1 MITTTR
7 IAAALALSGLSLS
20 GFSQSAQADVLT
32 VDKLNNLNKIHSVA
46 LSPDGNTL
54 IYAIKTPE
62 GSELYA
68 QTLNAIG
75 AMASSLQAQP
85 PQVKQLTYSAGTE
98 SDVSFSADGKG
109 IYFLSS
115 RSGSQQL
122 WYLPLAG
129 GEAKPITQ
137 FPLDIEGYR
146 LSADNRSL
154 VVTFDVYPEC
164 DTLACSLDKEKQQQS
179 VAHNA
184 QVYDSLMV
192 RHWDHWNDD
201 KVRHLFV
208 ASMGKEIIKDAKD
221 LTPQWQT
228 DVPAKPFSGMEEVA
242 ISPDGQKVVFSA
254 KVKAKDNA
262 WSTNFDLFEV
272 AIEGGA
278 VRNLT
283 EENKAWDS
291 SPQFS
296 SDGRYLAYKAM
307 SKPGF
312 EADKFTLQLID
323 LRTGERQ
330 SMAQQWDRS
339 VDSFS
344 FGPNGRAIYATAKD
358 LGQTSLF
365 EISTAFGDVRS
376 LFSDGYV
383 GDVQVQGQ
391 QIIFSRH
398 ALNSPKELYRINRDG
413 AGLSQLTQV
422 NKANLETLQL
432 GETEQFSFT
441 GANDEQV
448 YGYLVKPALF
458 DPQQRYPLAF
468 LVHGGPQG
476 SFGNM
481 FHSRWNAQLWAAQG
495 YGVVM
500 IDFHGSVG
508 YGQEFTNS
516 ISRDWG
522 GKPLEDLQ
530 KGLAYV
536 KSNYK
541 WLDTDNGC
549 ALGASYGGYMMNW
562 IAGNWPTGFNCLVNH
577 AGLFDMPSFHQS
589 TEELWFAEH
598 EMGGPFWAK
607 DADYKRYNPANFVEN
622 WQTPMLVIQGLKDYR
637 VPYAQSLG
645 AFTTLQRKGI
655 DSRLVVYPDENHWI
669 RNPDNL
675 KHWYEQVF
683 TWMAKYTQ

>member
-1 MITTTR
+1 MIIKTR
-7 IAAALALSGLSLS
+7 IATLVAGLSAAFATQAEVLS
-20 GFSQSAQADVLT
+20 VE
-32 VDKLNNLNKIHSVA
+32 KLNNLNKVHSVA
-46 LSPDGNTL
+46 VSSDGRTL
-54 IYAIKTPE
+54 VYGLKTPQ
-62 GSELYA
+62 GSDLYVQALSA
-68 QTLNAIG
+68 QTTEFAP
-75 AMASSLQAQP
+75 AQSQP
-85 PQVKQLTYSAGTE
+85 KSTRLTFDKKAE
-98 SDVSFSADGKG
+98 SDVTFAAHNKG
-109 IYFLSS
+109 VYFLSS

-122 WYLPLAG
+122 WYLPLEG
-129 GEAKPITQ
+129 GEARPVTD

-146 LSADNRSL
+146 LSADNTSL
-154 VVTFDVYPEC
+154 VVSFDVYPSC
-164 DTLACSLDKEKQQQS
+164 DSLACTVEKDKQQQA
-179 VAHNA
+179 VKYNA
-184 QVYDSLMV
+184 QVYDDLMV
-192 RHWDHWNDD
+192 RHWDHWNDE
-201 KVRHLFV
+201 KVRHLFSATITDELV
-208 ASMGKEIIKDAKD
+208 TDAKD
-221 LTPQWQT
+221 ITPNWQT

-272 AIEGGA
+272 SIDGGEA
-278 VRNLT
+278 RNLT
-283 EENKAWDS
+283 ADNTAWDS
-291 SPQFS
+291 SPLFS
-296 SDGRYLAYKAM
+296 EDGRYLAYKAM

-312 EADKFTLQLID
+312 ESDKFTLQLRD
-323 LRTGERQ
+323 LRTGETK
-330 SMAQQWDRS
+330 SLAQQWDRS
-339 VDSFS
+339 VGSFT
-344 FGPNGRAIYATAKD
+344 FGAGGRAIYATAKD
-358 LGQTSLF
+358 VGQTSLF

-383 GDVQVQGQ
+383 GDVHVNGQ
-391 QIIFSRH
+391 QIVFSRH
-398 ALNSPKELYRINRDG
+398 ALNSPKDLYRINRDG
-413 AGLSQLTQV
+413 AGLSQLTAV
-422 NKANLETLQL
+422 NSENLASMAF
-432 GETEQFSFT
+432 GDVEQFNFA
-441 GANDEQV
+441 GANDETV
-448 YGYLVKPALF
+448 YGYLVKPAQF
-458 DPQQRYPLAF
+458 DPKKKYPLAF

-522 GKPLEDLQ
+522 GKPLQDLQ
-530 KGLAYV
+530 KGLAHV
-536 KSNYK
+536 QRNYK
-541 WLDTDNGC
+541 WLDTENGC

-562 IAGNWPTGFNCLVNH
+562 IAGNWPTGFKCLVNH

-607 DADYKRYNPANFVEN
+607 DADYNKFNPSDFVEN
-622 WQTPMLVIQGLKDYR
+622 WQTPMLVTQGLKDYR

-669 RNPDNL
+669 RNADNL

-683 TWMAKYTQ
+683 TWMAKHTNQ

>member
-7 IAAALALSGLSLS
+7 LALALAGLSV
-20 GFSQSAQADVLT
+20 GFSTHADVLS
-32 VDKLNNLNKIHSVA
+32 VDKLNNLKKIHSVA
-46 LSPDGNTL
+46 VSSDGLNL
-54 IYAIKTPE
+54 VYGIKTPK
-62 GSELYA
+62 GSDLYLQSVQMQNTGFA
-68 QTLNAIG
+68 DVP
-75 AMASSLQAQP
+75 SSN
-85 PQVKQLTYSAGTE
+85 KTTRLTFDSKTE
-98 SDVSFSADGKG
+98 SSVSFAADNKG
-109 IYFLSS
+109 VYFLSS

-122 WYLPLAG
+122 WYLPLGG
-129 GEAKPITQ
+129 GEARPITD

-146 LSADNRSL
+146 LSADNKTL
-154 VVTFDVYPEC
+154 VVSFDVYPQC
-164 DTLACSLDKEKQQQS
+164 DTLVCSVEKSKEKQN
-179 VAHNA
+179 VKHTA
-184 QVYDSLMV
+184 QVYDDLMV
-192 RHWDHWNDD
+192 RHWDHWNDE
-201 KVRHLFV
+201 KVRHLFS
-208 ASMGKEIIKDAKD
+208 AAMTGELITDAKD
-221 LTPQWQT
+221 ITPNWQT

-254 KVKAKDNA
+254 KLKAKDNA

-272 AIEGGA
+272 PVTGGEI
-278 VRNLT
+278 RNLT
-283 EENKAWDS
+283 QSNTAWDS
-291 SPQFS
+291 SPQYS
-296 SDGRYLAYKAM
+296 ADGRYLAYKAM

-312 EADKFTLQLID
+312 ESDKFTLQLID
-323 LRTGERQ
+323 LRSGEHKPL
-330 SMAQQWDRS
+330 AQQWDRS
-339 VDSFS
+339 VGSFTLS
-344 FGPNGRAIYATAKD
+344 ANGRAIYATAKD

-376 LFSDGYV
+376 LFADGYV
-383 GDVQVQGQ
+383 GDVHVSPSQLV
-391 QIIFSRH
+391 FTRH
-398 ALNSPKELYRINRDG
+398 ALNSPKELYRMNLDG
-413 AGLSQLTQV
+413 AGLTQLTEV
-422 NKANLETLQL
+422 NKDNLTNITF
-432 GETEQFSFT
+432 GDVEQFSFA
-441 GANDEQV
+441 GAGDETV
-448 YGYLVKPALF
+448 YGYVVKPAQF
-458 DPQQRYPLAF
+458 EANKRYPLAF

-508 YGQEFTNS
+508 YGQAFTDS

-522 GKPLEDLQ
+522 GKPLQDLQ
-530 KGLAYV
+530 QGLAFV
-536 KSNYK
+536 RSNYK
-541 WLDTDNGC
+541 WLDTENGC

-607 DADYKRYNPANFVEN
+607 DADYSKFNPANFVQN
-622 WQTPMLVIQGLKDYR
+622 WQTPMLVTQGLKDYR

-669 RNPDNL
+669 RNPENL
-675 KHWYEQVF
+675 KHWYEEVF
-683 TWMAKYTQ
+683 AWMAKYTQQ